1 MEKKY
6 LVTFV
11 LCVTLSMFNCV
22 EQVDDDNKTDETS
35 SSLFTGISYRDMVSV
50 TGGTYI
56 QSDGSNSFS
65 HTVSSFSIGKYEVTY
80 ELWFTVY
87 QWAVSHGYTFANQGR
102 EGHDGTDGAAPTTN
116 KYEPVTQI
124 NWRDAIVWCNA
135 YSEMSGFAPCY
146 TYSGTTIK
154 DSRDSNATAFDGV
167 VCNWTASGYR
177 LPSEGEWQYAA
188 SNKGATPYNYASGAT
203 ADYNNATETQKVAWY
218 TANSG
223 SSTKVV
229 GTTTNSSALTLWDM
243 SGNVWELCWDWF
255 ASFPTTPQTDYRGPA
270 SGSGRVIKGG
280 YYSSAANLLN
290 VGNGSFISTDGEN
303 NSTGFRV
310 ARSN

>member
-1 MEKKY
+1 
-6 LVTFV
+6 
-11 LCVTLSMFNCV
+11 
-22 EQVDDDNKTDETS
+22 
-35 SSLFTGISYRDMVSV
+35 
-50 TGGTYI
+50 
-56 QSDGSNSFS
+56 
-65 HTVSSFSIGKYEVTY
+65 
-80 ELWFTVY
+80 
-87 QWAVSHGYTFANQGR
+87 
-102 EGHDGTDGAAPTTN
+102 
-116 KYEPVTQI
+116 
-124 NWRDAIVWCNA
+124 
-135 YSEMSGFAPCY
+135 
-146 TYSGTTIK
+146 
-154 DSRDSNATAFDGV
+154 
-167 VCNWTASGYR
+167 